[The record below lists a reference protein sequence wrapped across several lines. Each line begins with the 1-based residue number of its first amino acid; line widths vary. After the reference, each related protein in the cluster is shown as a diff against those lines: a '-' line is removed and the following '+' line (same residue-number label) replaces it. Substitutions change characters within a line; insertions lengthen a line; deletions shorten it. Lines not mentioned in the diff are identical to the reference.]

1 LGSVGD
7 WGWFAMFETLN
18 EFLKTLSNLVWMI
31 LSWCW
36 MLISLLLLP
45 FPLNL
50 AVAFFPLYV
59 GIARCWNE
67 ILRIARLGFA
77 YDRVREIPEE
87 QMQRAFD
94 DLEKERKKN
103 KPL

>member
-1 LGSVGD
+1 MLD
-7 WGWFAMFETLN
+7 TLK
-18 EFLKTLSNLVWMI
+18 EFLKTLSNVVWMI

-36 MLISLLLLP
+36 MAISLLLLP

-50 AVAFFPLYV
+50 AVAFLPLYV
-59 GIARCWNE
+59 GIARYWNE
-67 ILRIARLGFA
+67 VLRIARLGFA

-94 DLEKERKKN
+94 DLEKERKKD
-103 KPL
+103 KSL